1 MVLASIARIPP
12 AAIAV
17 MKAITASDAFS
28 SEEGAEGDGRAA
40 AWAVLL
46 RRLLATRAFAVFCA
60 GPGQEH
66 VHSDVDHG
74 AGQEPGHGGPQ
85 APSLNR
91 LTDELERQGRNQ
103 HTRPKGHDRGDK
115 FGRNGP
121 IPRRGSP
128 QHQRGTGHGSPHQ
141 RLKPLRHAAHI
152 SFACQDSA
160 D

>member
-91 LTDELERQGRNQ
+91 LTDELERQ
-103 HTRPKGHDRGDK
+103 TEISTPAPKDMIEETSLDGMAQFHDAAA
-115 FGRNGP
+115 P
-121 IPRRGSP
+121 STSAAPA
-128 QHQRGTGHGSPHQ
+128 TVPHIN
-141 RLKPLRHAAHI
+141 A
-152 SFACQDSA
+152 
-160 D
+160 